1 LKDLDMLDVV
11 TAGPSGAPAAPDR
24 TWPDDG
30 RAWVVEPRRDAPGL
44 DSFMAWAHRRGAS
57 EIRFQTWNQP
67 QFQLHQENTW
77 IDREPLD
84 DIEIAKIVNHIYGA
98 DGMARLQGGKHFN
111 VMYVIGIERG
121 KTLRFRVNATASM
134 STRGNGADLSI
145 RTVKDMPPPRES
157 QNVEPE
163 IMASF
168 MERGGLTIVA
178 GETNSGKSTLIG
190 GMTVAKLLDPNGH
203 RKIIEGAA
211 PIEFLLD
218 RVKSPNSMIAQSD
231 IPVNLETFNDFL
243 DGAMR
248 RNPSDIIVGE
258 CSTWETMEAAIKAA
272 TSGHGITT
280 TTHADSVAGIL
291 SRIVDLCP
299 LALKTSM
306 PKMAAQAAHLFIFQ
320 RLVKARMGGLTP
332 IREFLV
338 FDQDIRNR
346 LVDHPIDAW
355 PKLMRDAVEQRGQSF
370 RRGIQNALNETRIT
384 EETAAGMLRGLR

>member
-1 LKDLDMLDVV
+1 MLDVI
-11 TAGPSGAPAAPDR
+11 TSGESAGDQG
-24 TWPDDG
+24 WPDNGKPWVLEAG
-30 RAWVVEPRRDAPGL
+30 REAPGL
-44 DSFMAWAHRRGAS
+44 DSFMAWAHQRGAS
-57 EIRFQTWNQP
+57 EIRFQTWNRP
-67 QFQLHQENTW
+67 QFQLYQENIW
-77 IDREPLD
+77 IEREPLD
-84 DIEIAKIVNHIYGA
+84 DIEIATIVNHIYGA

-111 VMYVIGIERG
+111 VMYVIGVERG

-145 RTVKDMPPPRES
+145 RTVRDMPPPLEK

-163 IMASF
+163 ILASF
-168 MERGGLTIVA
+168 MARGGMTIVA

-190 GMTVAKLLDPNGH
+190 GMTVAKLMDPNGH

-231 IPVNLETFNDFL
+231 IPVNLETFTDFL

-258 CSTWETMEAAIKAA
+258 CSTWDTMEAAIKAA

-280 TTHADSVAGIL
+280 TTHAGSVPGIL

-306 PKMAAQAAHLFIFQ
+306 PKMAAEKAHLFIFQ
-320 RLVKARMGGLTP
+320 RLVKARTGGLTP

-338 FDQDIRNR
+338 FDREIRNQ
-346 LVDHPIDAW
+346 LVDHHIDAW
-355 PKLMRDAVEQRGQSF
+355 PKLMREAVEERGQSF
-370 RRGIQNALNETRIT
+370 RRGIENALNETRIT
-384 EETAAGMLRGLR
+384 EETADEMLHELR

>member
-1 LKDLDMLDVV
+1 MLDDS
-11 TAGPSGAPAAPDR
+11 ASGQLAARPA
-24 TWPDDG
+24 WPDKGQPWVTEAG
-30 RAWVVEPRRDAPGL
+30 RNAPGL
-44 DSFMAWAHRRGAS
+44 DSFMAWAHGQGAS
-57 EIRFQTWNQP
+57 EIRFQTWNRAQY
-67 QFQLHQENTW
+67 QRHQENWW

-84 DIEIAKIVNHIYGA
+84 DIEIASIVNHIYGA
-98 DGMARLQGGKHFN
+98 DGMARLQGGKSFN
-111 VMYVIGIERG
+111 VMYVIGVERG
-121 KTLRFRVNATASM
+121 KTLRFRVNATPIM
-134 STRGNGADLSI
+134 STRGKGADLSI
-145 RTVKDMPPPRES
+145 RTVRDMPPPLEK

-168 MERGGLTIVA
+168 MARGGLTIVA

-190 GMTVAKLLDPNGH
+190 GMTVAKLLDTNGH

-231 IPVNLETFNDFL
+231 IPVNLQNFTEFL

-280 TTHADSVAGIL
+280 TTHADSVPGIL

-320 RLVKARMGGLTP
+320 RLVKARAGGLTP
-332 IREFLV
+332 VREFLV
-338 FDQDIRNR
+338 FDKHTRNQ
-346 LVDHPIDAW
+346 LVDNPIEAW
-355 PKLMRDAVEQRGQSF
+355 PKIMREAVEERGQPF
-370 RRGIQNALNETRIT
+370 RRGVENALNAHRIT
-384 EETAAGMLRGLR
+384 DETAAAMLNNLR